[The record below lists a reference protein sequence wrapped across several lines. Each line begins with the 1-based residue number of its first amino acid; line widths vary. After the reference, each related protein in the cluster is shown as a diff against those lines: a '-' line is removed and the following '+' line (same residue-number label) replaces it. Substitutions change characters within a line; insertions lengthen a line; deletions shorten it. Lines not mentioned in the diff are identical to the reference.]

1 MQFLNRR
8 KIKGCDSGI
17 WHVFTML
24 MPALVTVC
32 LLVICFFPHLI
43 ISRFD
48 NIPCSTPR
56 HPTTFSLFHLDNLA
70 LVNST
75 TVVQQIAHP
84 FSLLHLDN
92 LALLVATILIA
103 GTAVFRVRRLLNRL
117 RRIKNVSLFNPVSDK
132 KLRVKITHAI
142 AAIEQLTNYKL
153 PEVKIFNSSASGG
166 LMCFTKG
173 WLRPKI
179 WISGSLVSEMNE
191 DDLQVILAHE
201 FCHVLRYDNLVSRV
215 LTFISDLSWAYPW
228 CRTILKDWYKR
239 RELFCDNFSAQVVAS
254 RQKVAST
261 LIKLTEVIMLRKEF
275 HTIIPGTSFY
285 YEEKPLIQTRVE
297 NLLCKRRQ
305 IAQVGAYCRAKGRFA
320 VANNTPLRTYRYK
333 LWFFALFG
341 LCMFIFVV
349 MVSIT
354 LASSLTHI
362 HCLMEDLFSFYCSA
376 C

>member
-1 MQFLNRR
+1 MINGHQYFLTVPMQFLNRR
-8 KIKGCDSGI
+8 KIKDCDSGI

-32 LLVICFFPHLI
+32 LFVIYSLPHLI
-43 ISRFD
+43 ISKLD

-56 HPTTFSLFHLDNLA
+56 YSTA
-70 LVNST
+70 LSIFYLHNS
-75 TVVQQIAHP
+75 I
-84 FSLLHLDN
+84 LI
-92 LALLVATILIA
+92 VATILIA
-103 GTAVFRVRRLLNRL
+103 GTTVFWFRRLLIRL
-117 RRIKNVSLFNPVSDK
+117 RRIKNASLFNPVSNK
-132 KLRVKITHAI
+132 KLRVKLTHAI

-166 LMCFTKG
+166 LQCFTRG
-173 WLRPKI
+173 WLYPKI
-179 WISGSLVSEMNE
+179 WISDTLASEMNE

-201 FCHVLRYDNLVSRV
+201 HCHVLRYDNLVSRV

-239 RELFCDNFSAQVVAS
+239 RELFCDDFSARVVAS

-261 LIKLTEVIMLRKEF
+261 LIKLAEVIMLRKEF
-275 HTIIPGTSFY
+275 HPIIPGTSFY

-297 NLLCKRRQ
+297 NLLSPSTFPPPHGGRVR
-305 IAQVGAYCRAKGRFA
+305 VGAE
-320 VANNTPLRTYRYK
+320 NLTSSYRYK

-354 LASSLTHI
+354 FASSLTHI
-362 HCLMEDLFSFYCSA
+362 HCLMEDLFSLYCSA